1 MIKNFAELIDRLLQ
15 DPVKKKVAVVCA
27 QDEHTLEAVIKAYK
41 EKLISPVLI
50 GEKEGI
56 EAILKKEGADLS
68 GAEII
73 DITDPSEC
81 ARKACALARE
91 GKVDAIMK
99 GHLDTKTLMK
109 VLVNKDILAFM
120 ESPYY
125 HKLFTLTDVGLLTYP
140 TKEQKQM
147 ALENAVRA
155 YKALGEKNPKIA
167 VLSAME
173 GVNSKLEQ
181 TVEAAEIKKEGIK
194 GAIVEGPISLDLAM
208 DKEACAIKGYESPVA
223 GDADILLVPDIVAG
237 NLAAKSMTVL
247 GGCKTGGVV
256 VGGLVPVILVS
267 RAATVTDKYLAIVMA
282 AMTSKKR

>member
-1 MIKNFAELIDRLLQ
+1 
-15 DPVKKKVAVVCA
+15 
-27 QDEHTLEAVIKAYK
+27 
-41 EKLISPVLI
+41 
-50 GEKEGI
+50 
-56 EAILKKEGADLS
+56 
-68 GAEII
+68 
-73 DITDPSEC
+73 
-81 ARKACALARE
+81 
-91 GKVDAIMK
+91 
-99 GHLDTKTLMK
+99 
-109 VLVNKDILAFM
+109 
-120 ESPYY
+120 
-125 HKLFTLTDVGLLTYP
+125 
-140 TKEQKQM
+140 M

-282 AMTSKKR
+282 AMTSKKDKSRFIHNQSCFR

>member
-109 VLVNKDILAFM
+109 VLVNKEDGISISKVMNILAFM

-155 YKALGEKNPKIA
+155 YKALGEKNPQDCCPFCY
-167 VLSAME
+167 
-173 GVNSKLEQ
+173 GRRQ
-181 TVEAAEIKKEGIK
+181 F
-194 GAIVEGPISLDLAM
+194 
-208 DKEACAIKGYESPVA
+208 
-223 GDADILLVPDIVAG
+223 
-237 NLAAKSMTVL
+237 
-247 GGCKTGGVV
+247 KT
-256 VGGLVPVILVS
+256 
-267 RAATVTDKYLAIVMA
+267 RTD
-282 AMTSKKR
+282 R